1 MAMKDTNQL
10 KKYIQAKRRLE
21 RKLQEI
27 NREIEQL
34 ERREDADETSNGIQ
48 E

>member
-1 MAMKDTNQL
+1 MKDTNQL

-21 RKLQEI
+21 QKLREI
-27 NREIEQL
+27 NRDIEQL
-34 ERREDADETSNGIQ
+34 EQREDADEARNDIR